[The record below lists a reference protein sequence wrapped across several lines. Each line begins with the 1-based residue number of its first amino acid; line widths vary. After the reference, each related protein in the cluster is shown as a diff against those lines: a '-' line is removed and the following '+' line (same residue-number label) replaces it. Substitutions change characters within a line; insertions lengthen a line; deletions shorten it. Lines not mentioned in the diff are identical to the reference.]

1 MNNKGI
7 TLIEIL
13 VSLVIVSVLMA
24 GFYNTFLVQHRTYTA
39 QETITDMTQSARA
52 SVSKMVQ
59 ELRMAGY
66 KKPGEVLNGIS
77 VATPTTIRVLA
88 DLNRDGDTADPDE
101 QVDYAYDAG
110 TKEITRTANNQ
121 SEIVCGGVTSFNF
134 SYTLA
139 DGSVTSAPTNPEN
152 IRKITINFTVQSEK
166 PVTKTGEHSNIS
178 LTLDITPR
186 NMGL

>member
-77 VATPTTIRVLA
+77 VATPTTLRVLA
-88 DLNRDGDTADPDE
+88 DLNRDADTTDSDE
-101 QVDYAYDAG
+101 QVDYAYDSG
-110 TKEITRTANNQ
+110 TQEIVRTANNQ
-121 SEIVCGGVTSFNF
+121 AETLCGRVTSFNI

-139 DGSVTSAPTNPEN
+139 DGSVTSTPANPGN
-152 IRKITINFTVQSEK
+152 IRKVTVNFTVQSEK
-166 PVTKTGEHSNIS
+166 PITKTNEHSSIS